1 MPNSPNAK
9 TFHVATLGCKINQ
22 YESEAIAEA
31 WRDKGY
37 SESDAAAGAS
47 VLLVNSCAVTSRAVS
62 DLRALVRRLRQQNPS
77 ARIVV
82 TGCAAQVLAAELSAM
97 PEVDEVVPQDRKA
110 VLLAGPFG
118 APQPCAPQPCAA
130 QPGAAQPDAP
140 QQEPLRFPPF
150 SIGSFRRARAVVKVQ
165 DGCSHHCTYCIVPL
179 TRGPSVSRDP
189 AEAIAEMRR
198 LLASGYREL
207 VVSGVNLRQ
216 YGADLA
222 EPHDFWDLLARVE
235 TELGPEWAGRARLR
249 LSSVEPGQLGAKA
262 LDVLGASRLVAPH
275 LHLSLQSGDEGV
287 LKRMGRGH
295 YRPEQVLD
303 FLRQLGG
310 VWPRLGLGADL
321 LTGFPGE
328 TAEQFETSYAFC
340 RELPLTYAHVFP
352 YSPRPGTAASRLADP
367 LPKAERTARAAR
379 LRALAESKRHAF
391 QEHLCALSQLTVLVE
406 NNDKGQGVCEYYAA
420 CQVALPQD
428 AQALRPGTLVV
439 ARPQGVVDGRIV
451 VRPVAGP
458 AVEPVVDPV
467 VNPAA
472 TPVAQVAQVA
482 KVKGDP
488 A

>member
-1 MPNSPNAK
+1 MPNSPHAK

-31 WRDKGY
+31 WRAKGY
-37 SESDAAAGAS
+37 VEVSDAAGAAEAE

-62 DLRALVRRLRQQNPS
+62 DLRALVRRLRQQNP
-77 ARIVV
+77 AAHIVV

-97 PEVDEVVPQDRKA
+97 PEVDEVVPQGRKA
-110 VLLAGPFG
+110 QLLAGPFE
-118 APQPCAPQPCAA
+118 AYTASSSQLEIP
-130 QPGAAQPDAP
+130 
-140 QQEPLRFPPF
+140 RFPPF

-179 TRGPSVSRDP
+179 TRGGSVSRDP
-189 AEAIAEMRR
+189 GEAIAEMRR
-198 LLASGYREL
+198 LLSAGYREL
-207 VVSGVNLRQ
+207 VLSGVNLRQ

-235 TELGPEWAGRARLR
+235 AELGSEWAGRARLR

-262 LDVLGASRLVAPH
+262 LDVLGGSRLVAPH
-275 LHLSLQSGDEGV
+275 LHLSLQSGDAAV

-310 VWPRLGLGADL
+310 AWPRLGLGADL

-328 TAEQFETSYAFC
+328 TAEQFEASYAFC

-352 YSPRPGTAASRLADP
+352 FSPRPGTAASRLPDP

-379 LRALAESKRHAF
+379 LRALAESKKRAF
-391 QEHLCALSQLTVLVE
+391 QKELATLPRLTVLVE
-406 NNDKGQGVCEYYAA
+406 NNARGQGVCEYYAA
-420 CQVALPQD
+420 CQVEMPQE
-428 AQALRPGTLVV
+428 AQALRPGTLVAV
-439 ARPQGVVDGRIV
+439 RPQGVAEGRIV
-451 VRPVAGP
+451 VRVAPVEG
-458 AVEPVVDPV
+458 DPV
-467 VNPAA
+467 
-472 TPVAQVAQVA
+472 
-482 KVKGDP
+482 
-488 A
+488 

>member
-1 MPNSPNAK
+1 MPNSSHAK

-22 YESEAIAEA
+22 YESEAISEA
-31 WRDKGY
+31 WRDQGY
-37 SESDAAAGAS
+37 AEASDPAGAG

-82 TGCAAQVLAAELSAM
+82 TGCAAQVLGAELSAM

-110 VLLAGPFG
+110 VLLAGPLF
-118 APQPCAPQPCAA
+118 APAPHPVS
-130 QPGAAQPDAP
+130 PELAP
-140 QQEPLRFPPF
+140 SVPEPPRFPPF
-150 SIGSFRRARAVVKVQ
+150 HIGSFRRARAVVKVQ

-179 TRGPSVSRDP
+179 TRGGSVSRDP

-198 LLASGYREL
+198 LLSSGYREL
-207 VVSGVNLRQ
+207 VISGVNLRQ
-216 YGADLA
+216 YGADLP

-275 LHLSLQSGDEGV
+275 LHLSLQSGDAGV

-340 RELPLTYAHVFP
+340 RELPLTYA
-352 YSPRPGTAASRLADP
+352 
-367 LPKAERTARAAR
+367 
-379 LRALAESKRHAF
+379 
-391 QEHLCALSQLTVLVE
+391 
-406 NNDKGQGVCEYYAA
+406 
-420 CQVALPQD
+420 
-428 AQALRPGTLVV
+428 
-439 ARPQGVVDGRIV
+439 
-451 VRPVAGP
+451 
-458 AVEPVVDPV
+458 
-467 VNPAA
+467 
-472 TPVAQVAQVA
+472 
-482 KVKGDP
+482 
-488 A
+488 